1 MTGGTMSPSVRRA
14 ASIGAL
20 AGLSAVG
27 ALAVRRR

>member
-1 MTGGTMSPSVRRA
+1 MSPSVRRA

-20 AGLSAVG
+20 AVAGLSAVG